1 MDWIRKT
8 LVFIGLSIAFLF
20 AAHANKTFVEK
31 IQQEKTDSSFSV
43 DSIHSSVFIQPQA
56 NNSFAS
62 TQKNPDFSVSKYFE
76 NYLVVIPDLKIVTLF
91 TPFANQDI
99 NRCEMVSLLLFPF
112 HYFWWFKAFI
122 FHNQRKTFFF
132 PGQYSSDIEFP

>member
-1 MDWIRKT
+1 MDWFRKT
-8 LVFIGLSIAFLF
+8 LVFIGLSIVFLF
-20 AAHANKTFVEK
+20 ASNANEFVVNK
-31 IQQEKTDSSFSV
+31 IQSAKTDSSISV
-43 DSIHSSVFIQPQA
+43 DGIHSSVFIQPQA

-112 HYFWWFKAFI
+112 HYFW
-122 FHNQRKTFFF
+122 
-132 PGQYSSDIEFP
+132 

>member
-1 MDWIRKT
+1 MNWIRKT
-8 LVFIGLSIAFLF
+8 IVFIGLSIAFLF
-20 AAHANKTFVEK
+20 AFNANESVVEK
-31 IQQEKTDSSFSV
+31 IQMEKSDSSFSV
-43 DSIHSSVFIQPQA
+43 DGIHSSVFIQPQA

-112 HYFWWFKAFI
+112 HYFW
-122 FHNQRKTFFF
+122 
-132 PGQYSSDIEFP
+132 